1 LSQYIGDFHP
11 LAHVNGFFEFNF
23 IALICRSNSAV
34 FFAVYL
40 FKTIKQMYKVFVNE
54 NVIILTNKIPFGSKI
69 NLFDLKKI
77 SLIDIVSNVKK
88 HKKIFLFHKNSE
100 KLILNFKKKIKVIF
114 AGGGIVKNNLD
125 ETLFIYRRN
134 KWDLP
139 KGKIDKGETIDQT
152 ALREVKEETG
162 IVDLKIVDFRTK
174 TYHIFKKN
182 NEYCLKETTWYNMVS
197 NFDGEFIPELKEDIT
212 KVVWKNDKK
221 IKKIKNTFPNIK
233 LLLSI

>member
-1 LSQYIGDFHP
+1 MGDFHQ

-54 NVIILTNKIPFGSKI
+54 NVILLTSQIPFGSKI
-69 NLFDLKKI
+69 NLYDLKKT
-77 SLIDIVSNVKK
+77 SLDDIISNVKK

-100 KLILNFKKKIKVIF
+100 KLISSFKKKIKVIS
-114 AGGGIVKNNLD
+114 AGGGVVKNSFD
-125 ETLFIYRRN
+125 ETLFIFRRN

-139 KGKIDKGETIDQT
+139 KGKKDKGETIDQT

-162 IVDLKIVDFRTK
+162 IVDLKINDFRTI
-174 TYHIFKKN
+174 TYHVFKKN
-182 NEYCLKETTWYNMVS
+182 SEYCLKETSWYNMTS
-197 NFDGEFIPELKEDIT
+197 NFDGKFIPEIKEDIT
-212 KVVWKNDKK
+212 KVVWKSENK
-221 IKKIKNTFPNIK
+221 IRKIKNTFPNIK
-233 LLLSI
+233 LLLNI

>member
-1 LSQYIGDFHP
+1 
-11 LAHVNGFFEFNF
+11 
-23 IALICRSNSAV
+23 
-34 FFAVYL
+34 
-40 FKTIKQMYKVFVNE
+40 MYKVFVNE

-114 AGGGIVKNNLD
+114 AAGGIVKNNLD

>member
-1 LSQYIGDFHP
+1 
-11 LAHVNGFFEFNF
+11 
-23 IALICRSNSAV
+23 
-34 FFAVYL
+34 
-40 FKTIKQMYKVFVNE
+40 MYKVFVNE
-54 NVIILTNKIPFGSKI
+54 NVIILTNQIPFGSKI

-77 SLIDIVSNVKK
+77 SLIDIISNVKK

>member
-1 LSQYIGDFHP
+1 
-11 LAHVNGFFEFNF
+11 
-23 IALICRSNSAV
+23 
-34 FFAVYL
+34 
-40 FKTIKQMYKVFVNE
+40 MYKVFVNE
-54 NVIILTNKIPFGSKI
+54 NVIILTNQIPFGSKI

-77 SLIDIVSNVKK
+77 SLIDIISNVKK

-114 AGGGIVKNNLD
+114 AGGGIVKNNLE